1 MIIHESL
8 IDLNVL
14 SKDKDEI
21 IGDLACKAEKLGRI
35 SSIVG
40 YLQAVFAREEL
51 FSTAIGYG
59 IAIPYGK
66 SSCVKKPFI
75 AFAKSNKAFTWD
87 SRSEQKVR
95 FIFLIGVPEEKG
107 NELHLKIAA
116 NISRSLMNDSYRER
130 LVQATS
136 TRKIVAIFGEMGL

>member
-8 IDLNVL
+8 IDLDVS

-35 SSIVG
+35 SGIVG
-40 YLQAVFAREEL
+40 YLQAVFEWEEL

-66 SSCVKKPFI
+66 SSYVKRPFI
-75 AFAKSNKAFTWD
+75 AFAKSNRAIIWD
-87 SRSEQKVR
+87 SRSDQMVR

-107 NELHLKIAA
+107 NELHLKIAV
-116 NISRSLMNDSYRER
+116 NIKRSLMNDSCRER

-136 TRKIVAIFGEMGL
+136 ATKVVAIFGEMGL